1 MSPRGKRDADTPFL
15 SRSQVPAEKTAAEIQ
30 EILGRNGARRVMMEY
45 EESEILALS
54 FTIMI
59 QGKEVLIRLPVRWRQ
74 YLKVL
79 EQAWSKKSSRANP
92 PTKEEAQRTAWR
104 IAKTWLEAQLAM
116 TQSGMVELQEVM
128 LPYVVQ
134 GEQTLYERLAQTGFL
149 LEHKP

>member
-30 EILGRNGARRVMMEY
+30 EILGCNGARRVMTEY
-45 EESEILALS
+45 EAGETVAVS
-54 FTIMI
+54 FTIII
-59 QGKEVLIRLPVRWRQ
+59 QDKEVLFRLPVRWRH

-79 EQAWSKKSSRANP
+79 EQAAVRKRGNIQVNP
-92 PTKEEAQRTAWR
+92 EQARRTAWR
-104 IAKTWLEAQLAM
+104 VAKAWLEAQFALI
-116 TQSGMVELQEVM
+116 QSGMVELQEVM

-134 GEQTLYERLAQTGFL
+134 GHQTLYERLAETGFL